1 MYALKETETQQA
13 KRSKK
18 YNAKMKPVVIKEGGL
33 LLMFDNRYMLFPGK
47 FQTRWVGPFT
57 VKKIYSNGSVQFE
70 DMDGGELET

>member
-33 LLMFDNRYMLFPGK
+33 LLMFDNR
-47 FQTRWVGPFT
+47 
-57 VKKIYSNGSVQFE
+57 SNGSVQFE